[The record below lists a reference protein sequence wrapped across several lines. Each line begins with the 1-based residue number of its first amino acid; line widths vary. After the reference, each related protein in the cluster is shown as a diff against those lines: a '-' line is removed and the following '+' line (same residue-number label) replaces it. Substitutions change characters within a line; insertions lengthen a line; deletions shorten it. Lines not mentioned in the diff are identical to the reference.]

1 MSKKRI
7 LNTTSRKKVDNMCS
21 YSNVTA
27 ANPQGSTTYALAGA
41 VMPATQ
47 QYIFPWCAT
56 ARNVDSSSTSRGT
69 ITDNATR
76 TAQTCYMRGL
86 AENIE
91 ITTNDGLPWQW
102 RRVCFTLKGT
112 ALSSVINSTSQALV
126 QQTSQGYVRVVNTVF
141 GNTAVGAIQQGLFRG
156 AAGVD
161 WSNIMTAPTDTTN
174 VTIKYDKTCTIS
186 SGNEDGMIRNYR
198 RWHPMNKNLV
208 YSDDEQGGGETF
220 SAYSTTGKPG
230 MGDYYVVDIFQP
242 RTGGTSSSV
251 LRFEPT
257 ATLYWHEK

>member
-1 MSKKRI
+1 
-7 LNTTSRKKVDNMCS
+7 MCS
-21 YSNVTA
+21 YTNVTA
-27 ANPQGSTTYALAGA
+27 ANPQAGTTYALTGA

-56 ARNVDSSSTSRGT
+56 ARNYDQTLTAQGT
-69 ITDNATR
+69 ITETSTR
-76 TAQTCYMRGL
+76 TAQTCFMRGL
-86 AENIE
+86 SENIE

-102 RRVCFTLKGT
+102 RRICFTLKGT
-112 ALSSVINSTSQALV
+112 LLSNVITGTSQTLALE
-126 QQTSQGYVRVVNTVF
+126 TNQGWVRVVNTAY
-141 GNTAVGAIQQGLFRG
+141 GNGAVGAIQGNIFRG

-174 VTIKYDKTCTIS
+174 VNIKYDKTITIA

-198 RWHPMNKNLV
+198 RWHPMNQNLV
-208 YSDDEQGGGETF
+208 YYDDEQGGGKVD
-220 SAYSTTGKPG
+220 SSYSTTGRPG

-242 RTGGTSSSV
+242 RVGGTANSV

-257 ATLYWHEK
+257 AKLYWHEK